1 MNQRDSSGLPLR
13 AIIMVLLFL
22 GVAFL
27 LVALQSMG
35 GGSGDDDESTI
46 ATVTTTTT
54 TTTSPPAEPVRPDV
68 RVYNIST
75 VEGAAE
81 AMANRLREADWNVT
95 ETGNLDLPE
104 TPVTTVF
111 FGETPGE
118 QQAAEDIGRLIEAPV
133 APRIPPLFEQ
143 PPGVIVAVTG

>member
-27 LVALQSMG
+27 LVALQAMG
-35 GGSGDDDESTI
+35 GGSGDDDDSSI

-54 TTTSPPAEPVRPDV
+54 TTTSAPAEPVRPDV
-68 RVYNIST
+68 RVFNISN

-95 ETGNLDLPE
+95 ETGNLDMPE
-104 TPVTTVF
+104 TTVTTVF
-111 FGETPGE
+111 FGDTPGE
-118 QQAAEDIGRLIEAPV
+118 QEAAEEIGRLIEAPV
-133 APRIPPLFEQ
+133 APRVPPLLEQ
-143 PPGVIVAVTG
+143 PPGVIVAVIG